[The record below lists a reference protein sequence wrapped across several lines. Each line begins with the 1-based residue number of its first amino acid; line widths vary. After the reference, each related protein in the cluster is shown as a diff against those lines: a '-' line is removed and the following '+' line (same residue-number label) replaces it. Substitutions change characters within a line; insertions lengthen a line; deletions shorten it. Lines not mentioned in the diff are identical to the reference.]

1 MALAQTLTQLKIQT
15 KGKGFTRLN
24 ERIETWLGTET
35 IEQGVL
41 HLTCLHTSCSITI
54 NENADPRVLCDL
66 AAWMEAVVPQDGKG
80 PADAQGQRRRY
91 LHDDEGDDDM
101 PAHIRTALT
110 SQTMTLSIQNG
121 RLLLGTWQAVYLW
134 EHRELGSTRRI
145 ACHFIGDKQAS
156 LTSANTTQTASNQTL
171 LNLRNATRLNQ
182 QIQDRIQP
190 EAWAEDGGNAT
201 DVDLLIDRLHDIS
214 DP

>member
-54 NENADPRVLCDL
+54 NENADPRVLSDL

>member
-1 MALAQTLTQLKIQT
+1 MTLQQVLHHLELETPGQ
-15 KGKGFTRLN
+15 GFTRLDG
-24 ERIETWLGTET
+24 RINQWLPNTS
-35 IEQGVL
+35 IWQGML
-41 HLTCLHTSCSITI
+41 HLTCLHTSASLTI
-54 NENADPRVLCDL
+54 NENADPRVLQDL
-66 AAWMEAVVPQDGKG
+66 SDWMRDIVPES
-80 PADAQGQRRRY
+80 RRY
-91 LHDDEGDDDM
+91 SHDDEGADDM

-110 SQTMTLSIQNG
+110 SQTLSLSVESG
-121 RLLLGTWQAVYLW
+121 RLALGTWQAVYLW